1 VGTAIFS
8 QRPSVWVLTNA
19 PSPYQVELFSAITAL
34 ATVDLNVR
42 FLRDSNDSGPPR
54 DFPHHVCPTW
64 LALSSGD
71 ELRLHGGPIREAIFG
86 QHDLFV
92 LSGLYTSMTF
102 LCCAWFLHCRGKR
115 WALWWERPR
124 ARDPRRGQSLLW
136 KTVHAIKDS
145 IRSWLLR
152 SADLVIGIGTAAVAE
167 YQAMGVSPDR
177 LRMLP
182 YSCDVSRFGQVDDTV
197 RENERAKFGWSN
209 QLVLLF
215 SGQMIHRKGVDVL
228 LRAFERV
235 AGLHPDVVLR
245 LLGDGEDRQQLE
257 ALVPADLKSRVRFE
271 GHVPQPELP
280 AHFAAADLFV
290 FPSRHDG
297 WAVVINEACGAGLPI
312 VATRQTGAVHDLV
325 REGENGFV
333 VEADDVNSLVDCL
346 QWCIAHRDQLPT
358 MGRRSYELVQGISAQ
373 SSAVRFQQIVAS

>member
-1 VGTAIFS
+1 MDTAIFS
-8 QRPSVWVLTNA
+8 TTTFCLGTDQCAQPLSGRTV
-19 PSPYQVELFSAITAL
+19 FSDHTAL

-42 FLRDSNDSGPPR
+42 FLRDSNDSVLHGTSRIMSAQPG
-54 DFPHHVCPTW
+54 W
-64 LALSSGD
+64 LYRV
-71 ELRLHGGPIREAIFG
+71 EMKLRLHGGPIREAIFG

-92 LSGLYTSMTF
+92 LSGLYTSLTF

-136 KTVHAIKDS
+136 QTIHAIKDS

-152 SADLVIGIGTAAVAE
+152 SADLVIGIGTVAVTE

-197 RENERAKFGWSN
+197 RENERARFGWSN

-235 AGLHPDVVLR
+235 ARLHPDVVLR
-245 LLGDGEDRQQLE
+245 LLGDGEDRQHLE
-257 ALVPADLKSRVRFE
+257 ALVPRGPQAPSPFRRPRSSARTSRTFCSCRHVRLS
-271 GHVPQPELP
+271 VPARWLGCRHQRGVRLP
-280 AHFAAADLFV
+280 GCRLW
-290 FPSRHDG
+290 P
-297 WAVVINEACGAGLPI
+297 L
-312 VATRQTGAVHDLV
+312 
-325 REGENGFV
+325 
-333 VEADDVNSLVDCL
+333 
-346 QWCIAHRDQLPT
+346 
-358 MGRRSYELVQGISAQ
+358 GRRGRFTISCVKARMD
-373 SSAVRFQQIVAS
+373 S